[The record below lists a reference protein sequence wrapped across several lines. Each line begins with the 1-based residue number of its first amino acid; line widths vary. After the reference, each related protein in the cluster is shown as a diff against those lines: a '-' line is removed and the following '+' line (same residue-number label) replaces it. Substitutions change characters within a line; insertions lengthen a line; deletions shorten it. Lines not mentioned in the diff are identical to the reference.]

1 MQLRLSCLSRKN
13 VTTWGRDCNG
23 NGTCGLHSSQN
34 FLFWPKIGRG
44 WGGGD
49 SLLFLTAQELNEKK
63 SQVRSVKKPLLG
75 PENLEPR
82 IRWQKNMVKLKKRCL
97 SFNWKGKSMSEH
109 VDRSLSY
116 EPVQETMAIREY
128 LTPKVSKF
136 ELRKTFTQPM
146 IEPVTA

>member
-1 MQLRLSCLSRKN
+1 
-13 VTTWGRDCNG
+13 
-23 NGTCGLHSSQN
+23 
-34 FLFWPKIGRG
+34 
-44 WGGGD
+44 
-49 SLLFLTAQELNEKK
+49 
-63 SQVRSVKKPLLG
+63 
-75 PENLEPR
+75 
-82 IRWQKNMVKLKKRCL
+82 MVKLKKRCL
-97 SFNWKGKSMSEH
+97 SFNWEGKSMSEH